1 MFKKRRQRREQQD
14 AALNEELG
22 ALWEIGGTIAFERFQ
37 SDLDRYAVTT
47 GRILL
52 PNVHPAHGR
61 VVYEDILLMLKILR
75 DWRRSGVRVG
85 ADGKNVAFYVVE
97 FAFFAPQDRFEESSA
112 TLDSTERMMFRNQS
126 AATSALIYP
135 KFFDLDDEDDA
146 REAAVSL
153 MKFRDMSQ

>member
-1 MFKKRRQRREQQD
+1 MFKKRRQRREEQD

-22 ALWEIGGTIAFERFQ
+22 PLWQVGGTIAFERFQ
-37 SDLDRYAVTT
+37 SDLDQYAETT

-61 VVYEDILLMLKILR
+61 VVYEDTLLMLKILR
-75 DWRRSGVRVG
+75 DWRRSGRRVG
-85 ADGKNVAFYVVE
+85 ADGKTAAFYIVE
-97 FAFFAPQDRFEESSA
+97 FAFFAPLGRFEESSA

-126 AATSALIYP
+126 AATAALIYP
-135 KFFDLDDEDDA
+135 KFFDPDDEDDA

-153 MKFRDMSQ
+153 MNFNDLA